1 MTRYKLIFI
10 LFFIGVTQ
18 WLRAQPAAESVKQ
31 WQDQKFSMFIHFG
44 GIYSVLGGV
53 WDGKPV
59 SRGLSEQIQA
69 HAGIYSDTYANLAK
83 NFNPVNWNADS
94 IALLAKAAG
103 MRSIVLTSKHHDGFC
118 MFKTT
123 TTDFNVVDA
132 TPFKRDVVKE
142 MAEACKRHG
151 LRFGLYF
158 SLIDWHYP
166 QASPISS
173 HNSDYITPEHH
184 AYNKKQ
190 VTELLTNYG
199 TISELWFDMGSQSP
213 AQSREL
219 YQLVHRLQPDC
230 MVSSRLGNDQGDFA
244 VMGDN
249 QYPDYA
255 IGTPWQSPASFF
267 DETWGYRSW
276 QVRGSEDDKYKEK
289 LESLIRVISR
299 GGNYLLNIG
308 PKGDGSVVGFE
319 KNVLLRIGAWLRK
332 NADAVYGTTA
342 DPFFTSF
349 NWGNVTAKPGKLYL
363 FVTRPPAGGLITLPG
378 LEGKINSVSV
388 LGGAQQL
395 SFKQTADTAK
405 ITLPVD
411 FDLANDIKVIAV
423 DIAEGYK
430 VRPAHIIVSSYDHIK
445 LDEHNAYNYYSSS
458 GIDYNSN
465 YRSTVK
471 QSWTVK
477 VKHKGKYLPTI
488 KYTDEEKGNTIDLAV
503 DGAIHTL
510 TLDSDRLMKYKPDT
524 AKIKWGPLYITGPYY
539 SGLGGLNGSADKIDI
554 TKPYT
559 PDAGKPWQL
568 MDNYK
573 NGQLVDLPA
582 GMDNAHYIL
591 QNINAGAGIVYAQ
604 VKITSGDGIVVLLN
618 GRQLLINN
626 NPDKAASVSHV
637 IGLVLMPG
645 NNQLLIK
652 VFNNFKKA
660 IPFAIS
666 HSIPQHIY
674 IKDLDPVV
682 FDLNKLYPVSLK
694 LHNPPS
700 PHQTMKLPNLEIWF
714 AKK

>member
-1 MTRYKLIFI
+1 MKKIIYFLSLVIFAHPA
-10 LFFIGVTQ
+10 F
-18 WLRAQPAAESVKQ
+18 AQPSTSSVKQ

-59 SRGLSEQIQA
+59 TRGLSEQIQA

-83 NFNPVNWNADS
+83 NFNPANWNADS

-118 MFKTT
+118 MFKTA

-173 HNSDYITPEHH
+173 HNSDYVTPEHH
-184 AYNKKQ
+184 EYNKKQ
-190 VTELLTNYG
+190 VTELLSNYG

-249 QYPDYA
+249 QYPDYS
-255 IGTPWQSPASFF
+255 IGVPWQSPASFF

-276 QVRGSEDDKYKEK
+276 QQRGSEDEKYKEK

-308 PKGDGSVVGFE
+308 PKGDGSVVSFE
-319 KNVLLRIGAWLRK
+319 KDILLKIGTWLNK
-332 NADAVYGTTA
+332 NAEAVYGTTA
-342 DPFFTSF
+342 DPFFTAF
-349 NWGNVTAKPGKLYL
+349 KWGNITSKPNKLYL
-363 FVTRPPAGGLITLPG
+363 FVTAVPADGLITLPG
-378 LEGKINSVSV
+378 LEGKISKVSV
-388 LGGAQQL
+388 LGEQQSL
-395 SFKQTADTAK
+395 NFKQVADAAV
-405 ITLPVD
+405 ITLPAG
-411 FDLANDIKVIAV
+411 FDNEKQIKVVAV

-430 VRPAHIIVSSYDHIK
+430 VQPVHIIKSSYGHME

-465 YRSTVK
+465 YQSTVK
-471 QSWTVK
+471 QAWTIK
-477 VKHKGKYLPTI
+477 PTATGKYRSSI
-488 KYTDEEKGNTIDLAV
+488 NYTNEEKGSVIDLTV
-503 DGAIHTL
+503 NNVTTTL
-510 TLDSDRLMKYKPDT
+510 TLDGDRLMKYKPDT
-524 AKIKWGPLYITGPYY
+524 AKLKWGPLYITGPY
-539 SGLGGLNGSADKIDI
+539 SAGLGGLNGNTDKIDI

-559 PDAGKPWQL
+559 ADPDKHWQPI
-568 MDNYK
+568 DGYK
-573 NGQLVDLPA
+573 NGQLVNLPA
-582 GMDNAHYIL
+582 GMDNAYYIL
-591 QNINAGAGIVYAQ
+591 QNINVKQGLIYAQ
-604 VKITSGDGIVVLLN
+604 VKITSGDGIIIMFN
-618 GRQLLINN
+618 GRQMLINN
-626 NPDKAASVSHV
+626 NPAKAESVDHV
-637 IGLVLMPG
+637 IGLNLMPG

-652 VFNNFKKA
+652 VFNNFKKS

-666 HSIPQHIY
+666 HSIPQSIY
-674 IKDLDPVV
+674 IKDLDVKI
-682 FDLNKLYPVSLK
+682 FEANKLYPVSLK
-694 LHNPPS
+694 LHSPAS
-700 PHQTMKLPNLEIWF
+700 PHQTLKLPNLEVWF

>member
-1 MTRYKLIFI
+1 MTRYKFI
-10 LFFIGVTQ
+10 LIVFLLAAKQV
-18 WLRAQPAAESVKQ
+18 LMAQPVATSVKQ

-53 WDGKPV
+53 WDGKPI

-83 NFNPVNWNADS
+83 NFNPVHWNADS

-118 MFKTT
+118 MFKTA

-142 MAEACKRHG
+142 LSEACKRQG

-184 AYNKKQ
+184 EYNKKQ

-199 TISELWFDMGSQSP
+199 SISELWFDMGSQSRE
-213 AQSREL
+213 QSQEL
-219 YQLVHRLQPDC
+219 YALVHRLQPDC

-276 QVRGSEDDKYKEK
+276 QVRGSEDEKYKEK

-319 KNVLLRIGAWLRK
+319 KDILLRIGTWLHK
-332 NADAVYGTTA
+332 NADAVYGTAA
-342 DPFFTSF
+342 DPFFTAF
-349 NWGNVTAKPGKLYL
+349 KWGNVTSRSNKLYL
-363 FVTRPPAGGLITLPG
+363 FITNVPADALITLPG
-378 LEGKINSVSV
+378 LEGKINNVAV
-388 LGGAQQL
+388 LGQQQQL
-395 SFKQTADTAK
+395 AFKQTADTTK
-405 ITLPVD
+405 ITLPPG
-411 FDLANDIKVIAV
+411 FDAAREIKVIAV

-430 VRPAHIIVSSYDHIK
+430 VRPVHIISSSYDHIK

-458 GIDYNSN
+458 GVDYNSN
-465 YRSTVK
+465 YQSTVK
-471 QSWTVK
+471 QAWTIRA
-477 VKHKGKYLPTI
+477 KHKDKYLPTI
-488 KYTDEEKGNTIDLAV
+488 QYTDEERGSMVDFSV
-503 DGAIHTL
+503 DGVTTTL
-510 TLDSDRLMKYKPDT
+510 KLDSDRLMKYKPDT
-524 AKIKWGPLYITGPYY
+524 AKIKWGQLYITGPYDT
-539 SGLGGLNGSADKIDI
+539 GLGGLNGSANKIDI
-554 TKPYT
+554 TKPFGK
-559 PDAGKPWQL
+559 DAGKPWQVL
-568 MDNYK
+568 NNYK
-573 NGQLVDLPA
+573 NGQQVNLPA
-582 GMDNAHYIL
+582 GMDNAYYIL
-591 QNINAGAGIVYAQ
+591 QNINAGTDVIYAQ
-604 VKITSGDGIVVLLN
+604 VKITSGDGIVVFLN
-618 GRQLLINN
+618 GEQLLINN
-626 NPDKAASVSHV
+626 NPDKAASVSNV
-637 IGLVLMPG
+637 IGLDLMPG

-660 IPFAIS
+660 IPFAIT

-674 IKDLDPVV
+674 IKDLAPVV
-682 FDLNKLYPVSLK
+682 LDINKLYPVSLK
-694 LHNPPS
+694 LHNPAS
-700 PHQTMKLPNLEIWF
+700 PHQTMKLPNLNIWF

>member
-1 MTRYKLIFI
+1 MKKIISTLLSLLVCIHFA
-10 LFFIGVTQ
+10 F
-18 WLRAQPAAESVKQ
+18 AQPPSSSIKQ

-59 SRGLSEQIQA
+59 IRGLSEQIQA

-83 NFNPVNWNADS
+83 NFNPINWNADS

-103 MRSIVLTSKHHDGFC
+103 MRSVVLTSKHHDGFC
-118 MFKTT
+118 MFKTA

-184 AYNKKQ
+184 EYNKKQ
-190 VTELLTNYG
+190 VTELLSNYG
-199 TISELWFDMGSQSP
+199 TISELWFDMGSQS
-213 AQSREL
+213 AEQSKEL

-249 QYPDYA
+249 QYPDYS
-255 IGTPWQSPASFF
+255 IGVPWQSPASFF

-276 QVRGSEDDKYKEK
+276 QKRGSEDEKYKEK

-319 KNVLLRIGAWLRK
+319 KDVLLKIGTWLHK
-332 NADAVYGTTA
+332 NAEAVYGTTA
-342 DPFFTSF
+342 DPFFASF
-349 NWGNVTAKPGKLYL
+349 DWGNITSKPNKLYL
-363 FVTRPPAGGLITLPG
+363 FVTSAPADGLITLPG
-378 LEGKINSVSV
+378 LEGRISNVSV
-388 LGGAQQL
+388 LGEQQSL
-395 SFKQTADTAK
+395 SFKQATDAAV
-405 ITLPVD
+405 ITLPAG
-411 FDLANDIKVIAV
+411 FDSEKQIKVIAV
-423 DIAEGYK
+423 DVAEGYK
-430 VRPAHIIVSSYDHIK
+430 VQPAHILSSSYDHIK

-465 YRSTVK
+465 YQSTVK
-471 QSWTVK
+471 QGWTIK
-477 VKHKGKYLPTI
+477 PKHKGRYQPAI
-488 KYTDEEKGNTIDLAV
+488 QYTDEEKGSIVDLNV
-503 DGAIHTL
+503 NNVTTTL
-510 TLDSDRLMKYKPDT
+510 KLDSDRKMKYKPDT
-524 AKIKWGPLYITGPYY
+524 AKIKWGPLYITGPY
-539 SGLGGLNGSADKIDI
+539 SAGLGGLNGSADEIDI
-554 TKPYT
+554 SKPFTKDT
-559 PDAGKPWQL
+559 DKPWRSV
-568 MDNYK
+568 NYYK
-573 NGQLVDLPA
+573 NGQLIDLPA
-582 GMDNAHYIL
+582 GMDNAYYIL
-591 QNINAGAGIVYAQ
+591 QNINAGKDLIYAQ
-604 VKITSGDGIVVLLN
+604 VKVTSGDGIIVLLN

-626 NPDKAASVSHV
+626 NPGKAASVSHV
-637 IGLVLMPG
+637 IGLDLMPG

-652 VFNNFKKA
+652 VFNNFKKN
-660 IPFAIS
+660 IPFALT
-666 HSIPQHIY
+666 HSIPQNLY
-674 IKDLDPVV
+674 IKDLEPLT
-682 FDLNKLYPVSLK
+682 FEANELYPVSLK
-694 LHNPPS
+694 LHDPAS
-700 PHQTMKLPNLEIWF
+700 PHQTLKLPNLEIWF